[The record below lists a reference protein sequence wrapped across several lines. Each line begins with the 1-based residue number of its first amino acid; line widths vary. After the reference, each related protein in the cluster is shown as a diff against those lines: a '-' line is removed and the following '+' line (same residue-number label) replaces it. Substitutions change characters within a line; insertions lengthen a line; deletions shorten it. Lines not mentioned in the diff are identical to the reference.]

1 MHIPKNIQ
9 VRAQAIS
16 QVRTLPLVL
25 AAALLL
31 SLASLVLMARPT
43 EAVFTNAF
51 VRIDRMKAST
61 ATGGRVCA
69 DPATAGTEDHV
80 RVTFPTGFTVNG
92 TASNWTVDTANLD
105 SGQTA
110 WPSINTAS
118 SVAGQVVTFPSGDL
132 THTGTTLYCFNF
144 AATNTLTTSTA
155 GDNQTGTIATRD
167 SGNTVIDE
175 SGYALSVISED
186 QINVTASVPA
196 TFSFSIASCTSGNC
210 TDAFT
215 ADLSPGAIRTTTGK
229 AVTINTN
236 ANSGWIAWVKDS
248 QQGLRSTV
256 RSHTIAST
264 TAGTACSSGH
274 DLSAGTEG
282 YGLDVDLTTNGSGGG
297 NPSIDANYNCGA
309 NQAGGLSANFLPIAS
324 SNGGAN
330 GDVITLI
337 AKAAIGNLTPSATDY
352 QDIITVVGAGNF

>member
-1 MHIPKNIQ
+1 MHIQKNI
-9 VRAQAIS
+9 RSQALALR

-25 AAALLL
+25 VAALLL
-31 SLASLVLMARPT
+31 SIASLVLMARPT

-51 VRIDRMKAST
+51 LRIDRMKAST

-69 DPATAGTEDHV
+69 DPATAGTEADV
-80 RVTFPTGFTVNG
+80 QVVFPSDFTVNT
-92 TASNWTVDTANLD
+92 TAANWTVTTTGLD

-110 WPSINTAS
+110 WPGINTATAVS
-118 SVAGQVVTFPSGDL
+118 GQTVTFPSDDL
-132 THTGTTLYCFNF
+132 TETGNTLYCFNF
-144 AATNTLTTSTA
+144 SGTNTLTTGTA
-155 GDNQTGTIATRD
+155 GSDKTGTITTRTSGPATID
-167 SGNTVIDE
+167 QSSYAVAVI
-175 SGYALSVISED
+175 GED
-186 QINVTASVPA
+186 QINVTATVPA

-215 ADLSPGAIRTTTGK
+215 ADLSPSAIRSTTGK
-229 AVTINTN
+229 AVTISTN
-236 ANSGWIAWVKDS
+236 ANSGWIAWVRDS

-264 TAGTACSSGH
+264 TAGTSCASGH

-282 YGLDVDLTTNGSGGG
+282 YGLDVDLTTNGTGGG
-297 NPSIDANYNCGA
+297 NPTINPNYDCA
-309 NQAGGLSANFLPIAS
+309 AIAAGGLSDSFLPIAS

-337 AKAAIGNLTPSATDY
+337 AKAAISNLTPSATDY